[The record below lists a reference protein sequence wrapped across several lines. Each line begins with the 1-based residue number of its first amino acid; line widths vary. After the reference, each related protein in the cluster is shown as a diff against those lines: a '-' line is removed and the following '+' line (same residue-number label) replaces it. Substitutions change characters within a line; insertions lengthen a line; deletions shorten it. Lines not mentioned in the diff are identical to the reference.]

1 MPKDKKKHG
10 KKAEAKQL
18 KKLQRREA
26 ELAAELAEREAAE
39 AKAAKKAAKK
49 AKQHPVVEAIATTD
63 LDETDADVSD
73 GALFDGPDE
82 GDDLDGLDP
91 ERIDTAASKVLADP
105 NATEGA
111 RKSAEKA
118 KARVQAERKDVP
130 ESVDAA
136 IKERVQRK
144 AEARKALD
152 ELDRSDWDAVRAF
165 NETHGKVLGHFA
177 TAEGEV
183 EETIAKMDRRA
194 QHTASNV
201 EEVQTET
208 GRVFEAGAA
217 VIDDELEKVITEAN
231 ADPIPASE
239 QPTAAD
245 ARGFALPSEARGDFE
260 TNGNGQ
266 YKVQRPSDGKI
277 VGYTRTTTFIDAI
290 DDKTTL
296 TDWKLRT
303 LLEGIVANEDD
314 VVSDPTAPLLM
325 SRVRDLLHRRDTEL
339 AKARKKDR
347 KGKLVVGQLATLESA
362 AFGEFKRGMNEV
374 VEALLERGGV
384 HEKAN
389 KGTDLHR
396 LCQLYNEVGI
406 DAVGDLLT
414 AGTITPADMA
424 DIEAYARALDAAGIK
439 VLENEV
445 MVVNDEAKR
454 AGRLDL
460 ILMARLPGSKRATRM
475 VADIKTGS
483 IDYGTKIPMQL
494 EAYASSQGYDPEKPS
509 ERRDLRLSRTKALL
523 IHLPQGQAECHIYV
537 VDLGTGRVG
546 NGIATQV
553 RKFRNDGKRGI
564 DKTVD
569 LATGIALEPTEGE
582 ED

>member
-1 MPKDKKKHG
+1 MPKDKKKAG

-18 KKLQRREA
+18 KKLQQREA
-26 ELAAELAEREAAE
+26 QLAAELAEREAAE
-39 AKAAKKAAKK
+39 KAERKAAKKKPKHDVAE
-49 AKQHPVVEAIATTD
+49 QIATVD
-63 LDETDADVSD
+63 LDEIDAQVND

-82 GDDLDGLDP
+82 GNRLDETPDD
-91 ERIDTAASKVLADP
+91 S
-105 NATEGA
+105 
-111 RKSAEKA
+111 
-118 KARVQAERKDVP
+118 
-130 ESVDAA
+130 A

-144 AEARKALD
+144 AEARAAL
-152 ELDRSDWDAVRAF
+152 EALDRSDQDAVREF

-183 EETIAKMDRRA
+183 EETIAKMDRRD
-194 QHTASNV
+194 QHTAQNV

-208 GRVFEAGAA
+208 GRVFEAGDAGA
-217 VIDDELEKVITEAN
+217 NTAETWAELPT
-231 ADPIPASE
+231 SE

-245 ARGFALPSEARGDFE
+245 TRGFALPSEARGDFE
-260 TNGNGQ
+260 TNGIGQ
-266 YKVQRPSDGKI
+266 YKVKRPSDGKFI
-277 VGYTRTTTFIDAI
+277 GYTRVTTYIKVI
-290 DDKTTL
+290 DDTKNL
-296 TDWKLRT
+296 EQWKMRT

-314 VVSDPTAPLLM
+314 VVSDSSAPLHM
-325 SRVRDLLHRRDTEL
+325 STVRDLIHRRDTEL

-347 KGKLVVGQLATLESA
+347 KGKLVVGQLANLESA
-362 AFGEFKRGMNEV
+362 AIGDFKRAMNEV
-374 VEALLERGGV
+374 ADALLERGGV

-396 LCQLYNEVGI
+396 LCQLYNEVGM

-424 DIEAYARALDAAGIK
+424 DVEAYARALDAAGIK
-439 VLENEV
+439 VHENEV
-445 MVVNDEAKR
+445 MVVNDAEKR

-460 ILMARLPGSKRATRM
+460 IVSGRLPGSKRATRM
-475 VADIKTGS
+475 VADIKTGG
-483 IDYGTKIPMQL
+483 IDYGTSIPMQL
-494 EAYASSQGYDPEKPS
+494 ENYASMQGYDPAAPD
-509 ERRDLRLSRTKALL
+509 ERRDLKLSRTKALL

-546 NGIATQV
+546 NRIAGEV

-569 LATGIALEPTEGE
+569 LATGVALVDPTDNNE
-582 ED
+582 EN

>member
-1 MPKDKKKHG
+1 MPKDKKA
-10 KKAEAKQL
+10 KAL
-18 KKLQRREA
+18 KKLERREA
-26 ELAAELAEREAAE
+26 QLAAELAEREAAE
-39 AKAAKKAAKK
+39 KAERKAAKKAAKH
-49 AKQHPVVEAIATTD
+49 ASVAEQIATTD
-63 LDETDADVSD
+63 LDETDEQVSD
-73 GALFDGPDE
+73 GALFDGPDD
-82 GDDLDGLDP
+82 GDDLD
-91 ERIDTAASKVLADP
+91 E
-105 NATEGA
+105 TETP
-111 RKSAEKA
+111 
-118 KARVQAERKDVP
+118 D
-130 ESVDAA
+130 DAA
-136 IKERVQRK
+136 IKARVHRK
-144 AEARKALD
+144 AAARTALD
-152 ELDRSDWDAVRAF
+152 ELDRSDWDAVRVF
-165 NETHGKVLGHFA
+165 NETHGKVLGHYA

-183 EETIAKMDRRA
+183 GETIAKMDRHD
-194 QHTASNV
+194 QHTGQHI

-208 GRVFEAGAA
+208 GRVFEAGGAA
-217 VIDDELEKVITEAN
+217 ANDASTWEAK
-231 ADPIPASE
+231 PIPASE

-245 ARGFALPSEARGDFE
+245 ARGFALPSEGRGDFE

-266 YKVQRPSDGKI
+266 YKVKRLSDGKF
-277 VGYTRTTTFIDAI
+277 VGYTRTTTFIDTI

-303 LLEGIVANEDD
+303 LLEGVVANEND
-314 VVSDPTAPLLM
+314 VVTDPSAPLLM

-362 AFGEFKRGMNEV
+362 ALGDYKRGMNDV
-374 VEALLERGGV
+374 VEQLLERGGV

-406 DAVGDLLT
+406 DAVGDLLA

-424 DIEAYARALDAAGIK
+424 DIEAYARALDGAGIK

-494 EAYASSQGYDPEKPS
+494 EAYASSQGYDPSSPD
-509 ERRDLRLSRTKALL
+509 ERRDLKLSRTKALL

-553 RKFRNDGKRGI
+553 RKFRTDGKRGI
-564 DKTVD
+564 DKSID
-569 LATGIALEPTEGE
+569 LATGVALVEPEEGE
-582 ED
+582 AN